1 MLSLGKLSQ
10 LANLQEGG
18 TLDETMLDGA
28 VLVYFGIIFFRI

>member
-18 TLDETMLDGA
+18 TLDERMLDG
-28 VLVYFGIIFFRI
+28 VLPLYFEDIVLRI

>member
-18 TLDETMLDGA
+18 TLDEKMLDGA
-28 VLVYFGIIFFRI
+28 LLLYLVDVVYRI

>member
-18 TLDETMLDGA
+18 TLDERMLDGA
-28 VLVYFGIIFFRI
+28 LPLYFEGTDLRV